1 MVALSP
7 WRPTTGG
14 SSPRST
20 ENSVATAPR
29 RRVLPL
35 DQKQR
40 GDISPERSEPR
51 KRSQEGCAPPSC
63 AVWCFSPMRWRGR
76 HRYGRV
82 ELLRDRKRRGDIS
95 PERSEPRKRSQEGC
109 APPSCAVWC
118 FSPMRWRGRHR
129 YGRVELPL
137 DRKRRRGNGRAGAR
151 PSRTRRGSGRV
162 ALVATDGTRGY
173 TRSTGGSSP
182 RSTGNGVGNA
192 CAELRELAVRRGF
205 PEIAVVEHPA

>member
-14 SSPRST
+14 SRSCAT

-35 DQKQR
+35 DQKRR
-40 GDISPERSEPR
+40 GGISPERSEPR
-51 KRSQEGCAPPSC
+51 KRSQEGCAQPSC

-76 HRYGRV
+76 HR
-82 ELLRDRKRRGDIS
+82 
-95 PERSEPRKRSQEGC
+95 
-109 APPSCAVWC
+109 
-118 FSPMRWRGRHR
+118 HR
-129 YGRVELPL
+129 RVELPL

-173 TRSTGGSSP
+173 TRSTGGSSS
-182 RSTGNGVGNA
+182 RSTENGVGNA
-192 CAELRELAVRRGF
+192 CAELRELVVRRDF